1 MATRSVIRRLW
12 AGERDQVREHLLR
25 LDSEDRV
32 LRFGGYESAAQ
43 IAAYC
48 ERLDWSRV
56 VVVGYLM
63 GGEVRGLGQL
73 ELIRAGRPRAAEVAV
88 SVERP
93 FQNRGVGTA
102 LLRRLVLAA
111 RNRLIERIYMACL
124 MDNGRAVRMARRLHG
139 ALQFHDGTA
148 EARIEPPWPTPWTCL
163 EELLFE
169 PALTGVDDA
178 RRPALACPA
187 ALEGHPPPL
196 RENAR
201 AAQVITEGAARPV
214 RSRIPAT

>member
-63 GGEVRGLGQL
+63 GGEARGLGQL
-73 ELIRAGRPRAAEVAV
+73 ELIRAGRP
-88 SVERP
+88 SCGGG
-93 FQNRGVGTA
+93 RGF
-102 LLRRLVLAA
+102 R
-111 RNRLIERIYMACL
+111 
-124 MDNGRAVRMARRLHG
+124 
-139 ALQFHDGTA
+139 
-148 EARIEPPWPTPWTCL
+148 
-163 EELLFE
+163 
-169 PALTGVDDA
+169 
-178 RRPALACPA
+178 
-187 ALEGHPPPL
+187 
-196 RENAR
+196 
-201 AAQVITEGAARPV
+201 GAARSNTAASG
-214 RSRIPAT
+214 RRCCAAWSSQRATA

>member
-1 MATRSVIRRLW
+1 VATRGVIRRLW
-12 AGERDQVREHLLR
+12 AGERDQVRDHLLR
-25 LDSEDRV
+25 LDGEDRV
-32 LRFGGYESAAQ
+32 RRFGGYVSAAH

-56 VVVGYLM
+56 VVVGYVT
-63 GGEVRGLGQL
+63 GGKVRGLGQL
-73 ELIRAGRPRAAEVAV
+73 ELIRAGRLRAAEVAV

-102 LLRRLVLAA
+102 LLRRLVIAA
-111 RNRLIERIYMACL
+111 RNRLIERIYMICL
-124 MDNGRAVRMARRLHG
+124 MDNGRAVRMARRLNG

-148 EARIEPPWPTPWTCL
+148 EARIEPPWPTLWTWL

-178 RRPALACPA
+178 PSPALMWPA
-187 ALEGHPPPL
+187 GAKGHPPPL
-196 RENAR
+196 VENAR
-201 AAQVITEGAARPV
+201 CSGDD
-214 RSRIPAT
+214 